1 MEAQQNMANHMGM
14 NNSNPIPQQN
24 MMFTPAAASAE
35 KAETTMVPNS
45 MASVQ
50 VKLIYYE
57 KATKFEQNLPPV
69 FTQ

>member
-45 MASVQ
+45 MAPVQ
-50 VKLIYYE
+50 VS
-57 KATKFEQNLPPV
+57 F
-69 FTQ
+69 